1 MSPLRFVSLGF
12 EHLVQAN
19 MVWQISAYKSIQV
32 KRLVK
37 QAKKDG
43 MLLDWTARRGIR
55 SIVFL
60 TNGYLIESPFN
71 VKTLLGRLTR
81 AVTDTLIVNDE
92 PTEEKEEEE
101 EEEIPE
107 IDDTFELDGEEE
119 DMGE

>member
-1 MSPLRFVSLGF
+1 
-12 EHLVQAN
+12 

-101 EEEIPE
+101 EIPE